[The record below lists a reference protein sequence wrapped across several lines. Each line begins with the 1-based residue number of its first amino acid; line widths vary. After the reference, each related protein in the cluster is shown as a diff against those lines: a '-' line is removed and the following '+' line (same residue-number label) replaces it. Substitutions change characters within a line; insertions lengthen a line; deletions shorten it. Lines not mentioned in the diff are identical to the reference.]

1 MFILCIGYV
10 DKLVALISPCAHD
23 SESEKRIP
31 IKTKIKTQQQQ
42 QCGTWAVQAVW
53 SWSWR
58 WWWGWAVRV
67 AAVRVRSAGG
77 RRQRRP
83 FTSPASV
90 VDLAAVLFICQIH
103 THTHTRP
110 PATDTDT
117 CAYFNTRNSSST
129 LNWVCFVCDL
139 KLSKLINEA
148 WKEMKIVLR
157 IIHKDLFTFLVISN
171 ALHNIYLPFEG

>member
-1 MFILCIGYV
+1 MYWLCRQVSGTYFSLCTRLWIRKANPNQNKDQNPAATTMRHLSGTSGM
-10 DKLVALISPCAHD
+10 KLKLKMMMRMS
-23 SESEKRIP
+23 
-31 IKTKIKTQQQQ
+31 
-42 QCGTWAVQAVW
+42 GT
-53 SWSWR
+53 
-58 WWWGWAVRV
+58 RV

>member
-1 MFILCIGYV
+1 MYWLCRQVSGTYFSLCTRLWIRKANPNQNKDQNPAATTMRHLSGTSGM
-10 DKLVALISPCAHD
+10 KLKLKMMMRMSGTGSSGTCTISGRAAAAETFHLTC
-23 SESEKRIP
+23 K
-31 IKTKIKTQQQQ
+31 
-42 QCGTWAVQAVW
+42 CCW
-53 SWSWR
+53 SSCCF
-58 WWWGWAVRV
+58 VYL
-67 AAVRVRSAGG
+67 
-77 RRQRRP
+77 P
-83 FTSPASV
+83 DT
-90 VDLAAVLFICQIH
+90 H